1 MLLCGVLPSEP
12 RLRALEDSLQR
23 GCLVVGGG
31 ATLSTLRTAC
41 QSVVAD
47 DTVPHY
53 AKRGVS
59 AMDSMLRWFAST
71 QIRNVATLA
80 GNVVT
85 ASPISDMAPL
95 LVACGAIIVAE
106 AASGSLLGERRLRLI
121 SAQRMFVGYRRT
133 ALLPAEIIVAIVFP
147 FERPFEYTFAYKQ
160 ARRREDDITLVGAAF
175 RVRLHPQTSTP
186 LDGVACRYW
195 GVASMGAAFAGMAPY
210 TAQVP
215 GTLSAMV
222 SEAWCKDTLEA
233 GLSALRLD
241 LPLPDN
247 VPGGTSR
254 DGLVCDESRHCC
266 RCSGSA
272 TCLMS

>member
-1 MLLCGVLPSEP
+1 
-12 RLRALEDSLQR
+12 
-23 GCLVVGGG
+23 
-31 ATLSTLRTAC
+31 
-41 QSVVAD
+41 
-47 DTVPHY
+47 
-53 AKRGVS
+53 
-59 AMDSMLRWFAST
+59 MDSMLRWFAST